1 MQNQNHIR
9 FPENM
14 ADEDKFH
21 NEGIISFID
30 NDYVLSFLNDPESA
44 QRRYFPFFRPLF
56 SFSGLCLLN
65 QTTSIL

>member
-44 QRRYFPFFRPLF
+44 QRRYF
-56 SFSGLCLLN
+56 SFSLDFILQGQCLLS
-65 QTTSIL
+65 QTILTR